1 MNNKINNTCTV
12 TIDHGTSCTVSD
24 SSGCVAGNYIY
35 VSNYLGVIKSNTEV
49 CEEVTTPGYYK
60 TSDNKYYSIASDGAT
75 VAELG
80 TGGDISG
87 VTGCTAGEL
96 KAGGSLCV
104 NTETTNAITMNGD
117 GKLFLAVDTSA
128 GLLSGTGD
136 KKIVVKSIT
145 NGFEIVSLESTKKY
159 LVIDKGKLLGG
170 DYGEIIVV
178 DNTLA
183 IADGINGSDYCVDK
197 NWNVYDRK
205 TGLCEAVVDEGE
217 EDCTSYYNCSAG
229 KACVV
234 SNANTKRSN
243 DCIPT
248 TTSKCPKGYY
258 LVKDGVIVTNSDADG
273 YLFYCDGENNCVD
286 RKTNANAPLGY
297 LVNASGSGYIVCT
310 SSTACK
316 LATISDSCTSGNYGV
331 LYDTGN
337 KLCIFSGEEKYI
349 TTTSASIHIIS
360 KSAEL
365 FGISLEAGKF
375 IAIEID
381 SDKNILVVDPTD
393 SVGYYITGESNTA
406 ALTSASSSGSLY
418 QCEGA
423 TNHLKCSSVTG
434 TNIPNGFLVNAGNGV
449 SGTAPYIECQGATG
463 CKAIAISGTSCAET
477 ADEGSNVVT
486 TGALFKQGGSG
497 NIKICIVD
505 KSVEIKSESKGK
517 YFISTDGGLFGLA
530 DKADHFMVINIDAV
544 GNITVDKEHV
554 RYRYTNGD
562 TILIES
568 RATASGKTG
577 DGQICGS
584 GANPTEYILD
594 EWDEALTTALGG
606 SNFYYVKEE

>member
-1 MNNKINNTCTV
+1 MY
-12 TIDHGTSCTVSD
+12 D
-24 SSGCVAGNYIY
+24 S
-35 VSNYLGVIKSNTEV
+35 
-49 CEEVTTPGYYK
+49 
-60 TSDNKYYSIASDGAT
+60 
-75 VAELG
+75 
-80 TGGDISG
+80 
-87 VTGCTAGEL
+87 
-96 KAGGSLCV
+96 
-104 NTETTNAITMNGD
+104 
-117 GKLFLAVDTSA
+117 
-128 GLLSGTGD
+128 
-136 KKIVVKSIT
+136 
-145 NGFEIVSLESTKKY
+145 
-159 LVIDKGKLLGG
+159 
-170 DYGEIIVV
+170 
-178 DNTLA
+178 
-183 IADGINGSDYCVDK
+183 
-197 NWNVYDRK
+197 
-205 TGLCEAVVDEGE
+205 
-217 EDCTSYYNCSAG
+217 
-229 KACVV
+229 
-234 SNANTKRSN
+234 
-243 DCIPT
+243 
-248 TTSKCPKGYY
+248 
-258 LVKDGVIVTNSDADG
+258 
-273 YLFYCDGENNCVD
+273 
-286 RKTNANAPLGY
+286 
-297 LVNASGSGYIVCT
+297 
-310 SSTACK
+310 
-316 LATISDSCTSGNYGV
+316 
-331 LYDTGN
+331 GN

-544 GNITVDKEHV
+544 GNITVDK
-554 RYRYTNGD
+554 
-562 TILIES
+562 
-568 RATASGKTG
+568 GKQQSWT
-577 DGQICGS
+577 
-584 GANPTEYILD
+584 
-594 EWDEALTTALGG
+594 
-606 SNFYYVKEE
+606 F